1 MPPFLFLWL
10 YFLAC
15 GILVPRPGMDP
26 GPPAAEAWSLN
37 HLDCQGILTFFFF
50 FFLTS
55 VLPVLASFPG
65 PPSLQATDFRLR
77 RKRVS
82 FLIASEKVQGQQP
95 IGSSLDEPIWALYP
109 PQKLEGIGREWA
121 EIGRMVPQRKVA
133 MQLLEGYSKIH
144 R

>member
-1 MPPFLFLWL
+1 M
-10 YFLAC
+10 
-15 GILVPRPGMDP
+15 
-26 GPPAAEAWSLN
+26 
-37 HLDCQGILTFFFF
+37 
-50 FFLTS
+50 
-55 VLPVLASFPG
+55 LASFPG